1 MKIAIIYST
10 KHGCADKCAHTLANE
25 IETNTALINL
35 EFSTDANLAEFDTI
49 IIGGSIHA
57 GMINKK
63 VKKFIEKNQE
73 KLLTK
78 KLGLFL
84 CCLFEGEK
92 ALQQFQD
99 AYPEDIRNKA
109 IAHGLF
115 GGELDFEKMNFF
127 EKAIVKKV
135 ANIEQSTSRINYS
148 NIKDFALKILN

>member
-35 EFSTDANLAEFDTI
+35 ELSTDANLAEFDTI

-92 ALQQFQD
+92 SLQQFQD

-135 ANIEQSTSRINYS
+135 ANIEQSTSKINYS

>member
-1 MKIAIIYST
+1 MKIAIIYAT
-10 KHGCADKCAHTLANE
+10 KHGCSYKCAQTLANE
-25 IETNTALINL
+25 IEINTALINL
-35 EFSTDANLAEFDTI
+35 ELSTDVNLAEYDTV

-57 GMINKK
+57 GFLNKK
-63 VKKFIEKNQE
+63 VKKFIEKNQD

-99 AYPEDIRNKA
+99 AYPAEIRNKA

-127 EKAIVKKV
+127 EKAIAKKV
-135 ANIEQSTSRINYS
+135 ANIEVSTSMINYS
-148 NIKDFALKILN
+148 NIKDFAKEILN

>member
-1 MKIAIIYST
+1 MKIAIIYTT

-25 IETNTALINL
+25 IETNTAIINL
-35 EFSTDANLAEFDTI
+35 ELSTNINLSAFDTI

-63 VKKFIEKNQE
+63 VKKFVDKYQDELAN
-73 KLLTK
+73 K

-92 ALQQFQD
+92 ALQQFHD
-99 AYPEDIRNKA
+99 AYPEKLRNKA

-115 GGELDFEKMNFF
+115 GGELDFEKMNFV

-135 ANIEQSTSRINYS
+135 AKVESSTSRINYS
-148 NIKDFALKILN
+148 NIKDFAEKIMK